1 MAEALLFESGG
12 FTLMLLVL
20 RRLIARAINEVI
32 ERPS

>member
-20 RRLIARAINEVI
+20 RRLIARRYNEMI
-32 ERPS
+32 RS